1 MRLDDSQTRAFVV
14 FFIIYFILIAYR
26 FNLSFLPM
34 NIPFEGT
41 EKYVA
46 TRELAVAVNAAVSL
60 QKPLLLKGEP
70 GTGKT
75 MLAYEVAQAL
85 GKRLI
90 TWHIKS
96 TTHAHQGLYEYDAV
110 SRLRDS
116 QLGDKRVYDVENYI
130 KKGKLWEAFDAEEQ
144 VVLLIDE
151 IDKADIEFPN
161 DLLQELDRMEF
172 YCYELNRTIAAKQRP
187 IVIITSNNEK
197 ELPDAFLRR
206 CFFHFIRFPDR
217 ETMQQ
222 IVKVHY
228 PDLDKELLERAMKA
242 FFGVREVKALKK
254 KPSTSELLDWLKL
267 LLWAKVSSDD
277 LKDLESMPDLPPFMG
292 ALLKNEQDSDLYQ
305 ALRTKG
311 FKPY

>member
-1 MRLDDSQTRAFVV
+1 M
-14 FFIIYFILIAYR
+14 
-26 FNLSFLPM
+26 NLQFQ
-34 NIPFEGT
+34 GT

-46 TRELAVAVNAAVSL
+46 TRELAVAINASVSL

-75 MLAYEVAQAL
+75 MLAYEVAKAL
-85 GKRLI
+85 DKRLI
-90 TWHIKS
+90 TWHVKS
-96 TTHAHQGLYEYDAV
+96 TTNAHQGLYEYDAV

-130 KKGKLWEAFDAEEQ
+130 KKGKLWEAFESEEQ

-222 IVKVHY
+222 IVEVHY
-228 PDLDKELLERAMKA
+228 PGLDNELLERAMKT
-242 FFGVREVKALKK
+242 FFAVRDVKALKK
-254 KPSTSELLDWLKL
+254 KPSTSELIDWIKL
-267 LLWAKVSSDD
+267 LLWAKVSADD
-277 LKDLESMPDLPPFMG
+277 LKDLESLPEVPPFMG
-292 ALLKNEQDSDLYQ
+292 SLLKNEQDNDLYQ
-305 ALRTKG
+305 ALRAKG